1 VDGPPDRP
9 RSEPRQRWRLVAR
22 RSAEAP
28 ALSHREVADGWEAAV
43 VASGLPVAFTDA
55 ARPRARLSFG
65 APLPLGI
72 AADAELI
79 DLFLT
84 DRLPVWHVREALSGR
99 LPAGWSLVDLHDVWL
114 AGPPLAGR
122 VVAADYRIVL
132 AGGAHGASMETAA
145 RRLLEAPELPR
156 DRPRGAET
164 VRYDLR
170 PLIVELAVDAGPPVV
185 VRARTRFHPE
195 LGTGRPEEVLAAL
208 AEAAGQPLNTEA
220 IVRER
225 LILADDPD
233 APGPPG
239 PPTATHD

>member
-22 RSAEAP
+22 RSSEAP
-28 ALSHREVADGWEAAV
+28 SLTHREVAEAWEAAV
-43 VASGLPVAFTDA
+43 VQSGLPVAFTDA
-55 ARPRARLSFG
+55 ARPRARVSFG

-72 AADAELI
+72 AAEAEFI
-79 DLFLT
+79 DLVLVE
-84 DRLPVWHVREALSGR
+84 RLPTWRIREALIDQ
-99 LPAGWSLVDLHDVWL
+99 LPDGWSLVDLYDVWL

-132 AGGAHGASMETAA
+132 EGGAHGAGVETAA

-170 PLIVELAVDAGPPVV
+170 PLIVELAVDNGPPVV

-208 AEAAGQPLNTEA
+208 AEVAGQPMHPEA

-225 LILADDPD
+225 LILADNPD
-233 APGPPG
+233 APGPPSS
-239 PPTATHD
+239 ATHD

>member
-1 VDGPPDRP
+1 MDGPPDRP

-22 RSAEAP
+22 RSAGAP
-28 ALSHREVADGWEAAV
+28 SLTQREVAEAWEAAV

-55 ARPRARLSFG
+55 ARPRARVSFG
-65 APLPLGI
+65 APLPVGI
-72 AADAELI
+72 AAEAELI
-79 DLFLT
+79 DLVLVE
-84 DRLPVWHVREALSGR
+84 RLPAWQVREALIAG
-99 LPAGWSLVDLHDVWL
+99 LPDGWSLVDLYDVWP

-132 AGGAHGASMETAA
+132 EEDVRREIVEDAA
-145 RRLLEAPELPR
+145 RVLLGSATLPR

-170 PLIVELAVDAGPPVV
+170 PLIIGLRVDPGSPVV
-185 VRARTRFHPE
+185 VRTRTRFHPE

-208 AEAAGQPLNTEA
+208 GETCGRPLNPKA

-225 LILADDPD
+225 LILADEAD
-233 APGPPG
+233 APGPPA
-239 PPTATHD
+239 ATHD

>member
-1 VDGPPDRP
+1 MDGPPDRP

-28 ALSHREVADGWEAAV
+28 SLTQREVAEAWEAAV

-55 ARPRARLSFG
+55 ARPRARVSFG

-72 AADAELI
+72 AAEAELI
-79 DLFLT
+79 DLVLVE
-84 DRLPVWHVREALSGR
+84 RLPTWRIREALIGQF
-99 LPAGWSLVDLHDVWL
+99 PDGWSLVDLYDVWL
-114 AGPPLAGR
+114 AGPSLAGR

-132 AGGAHGASMETAA
+132 EGDARGESVEDAASV
-145 RRLLEAPELPR
+145 LLGSATLPR
-156 DRPRGAET
+156 ERPRGAET

-170 PLIVELAVDAGPPVV
+170 PLIVALAVEPGRPIV
-185 VRARTRFHPE
+185 VRTRTRFHPE

-208 AEAAGQPLNTEA
+208 AEATGHPLNPEA

-233 APGPPG
+233 APGPPS
-239 PPTATHD
+239 ATHD

>member
-1 VDGPPDRP
+1 M
-9 RSEPRQRWRLVAR
+9 
-22 RSAEAP
+22 AEC
-28 ALSHREVADGWEAAV
+28 WEAAV

-55 ARPRARLSFG
+55 ARPRARVSFG

-72 AADAELI
+72 AAEAELI
-79 DLFLT
+79 DLVLVE
-84 DRLPVWHVREALSGR
+84 RLPAWRVREALIAG
-99 LPAGWSLVDLHDVWL
+99 LPDGWSLVDLYDVWP

-132 AGGAHGASMETAA
+132 EGDAWGEILEDAA
-145 RRLLEAPELPR
+145 AALLGSTMLPR

-170 PLIVELAVDAGPPVV
+170 PLIVDLRVEPGPPVV
-185 VRARTRFHPE
+185 VRTRTRFHPK

-208 AEAAGQPLNTEA
+208 AEAAGHPLSPDG

-233 APGPPG
+233 APGPPA
-239 PPTATHD
+239 PMHD